1 MVVVV
6 SEVRI
11 ALEGQLEKVEAAGEL
26 LRRVQALLR
35 SRRVEREDLA
45 QADRALR
52 TITAT
57 GPAPRRFSTDPE
69 VVSAFNAAAEAMSAI
84 LREGRALCRLLDVPL
99 PCAVNELRAAL
110 EPHLP
115 IHLSATLLGTP
126 LENVG
131 VLLIPSLLAV
141 AGFPT
146 PVGTPIAPFLLAAG
160 LFLALSVVHGTKRVV
175 VSATRLRLGARSWA
189 LNDISR
195 FVVEGPSMVVAT
207 IETHAG
213 TTCEVLLPGA
223 IDPLI
228 VALRSGGV
236 AVSVQFRSEASS

>member
-1 MVVVV
+1 MT
-6 SEVRI
+6 SDARLQ
-11 ALEGQLEKVEAAGEL
+11 LEGKLEKVESSVAV
-26 LRRVQALLR
+26 LRRAQERLR
-35 SRRVEREDLA
+35 SRLVTHSDLQEVER
-45 QADRALR
+45 ALKAVFAAVPF
-52 TITAT
+52 T
-57 GPAPRRFSTDPE
+57 RRFSTNPE
-69 VVSAFNAAAEAMSAI
+69 VVSAFNAAAEAMRAI
-84 LREGRALCRLLDVPL
+84 LSEGRALCRHLDVPS
-99 PCAVNELRAAL
+99 PRSVNEVRASLA
-110 EPHLP
+110 PHLP
-115 IHLSATLLGTP
+115 IHLSKTLIGTP

-141 AGFPT
+141 AGFLT
-146 PVGTPIAPFLLAAG
+146 PVGTPILLAAG
-160 LFLALSVVHGTKRVV
+160 LFLSLSLVHGTKRVV

-223 IDPLI
+223 IDPLLL
-228 VALRSGGV
+228 ALRSGGV